1 VKGNKQVMKTLIQ
14 DFNFALRQLRRNP
27 GFAATAIIT
36 IALGIGVTTAMF
48 SVVNAVLLRPLP
60 FHQPDRL
67 LAVGEY
73 DTRMGVPHN
82 DLGSVSYPDVVD
94 IRNRNRSLTDIAA
107 YDFGEAALTGAGE
120 ARHVNVS
127 HVNASLF
134 PILGVHAYLGR
145 TFNSDEDQPGHYEA
159 IVSYKFW
166 RTNLNGNKDIVDRN
180 VNLNGRAY
188 TIVGVMPAGFQ
199 FPVSSDARDLWL
211 TMAAREEVDMPGDI
225 PASGQRGNHSF
236 AAIARLRDGVTIEQA
251 NTDLAS
257 IAKAVVR
264 ENPNVPPY
272 SSMVAVS
279 ELEALVGNIRTPLVV
294 LLAAVSLV
302 LLIACANVANLLL
315 VRGSDRT
322 REIGVRAALGATRFR
337 LIRQLVTE
345 SVALSIAGSALGVF
359 SAYWMI
365 AGVLHLYP
373 ENLPRAEQVGI
384 DLRVL
389 LFSAGLA
396 IVSGMLFG
404 LVPSLHSASSVL
416 SASIRAGSRTAT
428 ASRGHN
434 RLRSG
439 LVIAE
444 TAVGVT
450 LLIGAGLLL
459 RSLHRLSH
467 VDLGFNPNHLLT
479 ASFDLSDVRYN
490 PDQQDRF
497 IHDLTTRL
505 SRLPGVVSAG
515 GALPL
520 PLANNNF
527 TISFNLV
534 DHPVPEANEPSAGFH
549 VVTSGF
555 FETMQMPLM
564 RGRFFDERDQRNG
577 EPVMIVSA
585 EFARKFFPNEDP
597 VGKKI
602 KIGAG
607 EGPSR
612 ENYKTREVVGVVG
625 DLRTDAL
632 DKDPIATYYVP
643 LSQLMFGPPTLVVR
657 TAGEPMAI
665 SAEIGKVLRSMDAEA
680 PLYDVRTMADYL
692 ALDLGRAR
700 FQTVLLGLFAGIAL
714 LLTAVGLYGVMA
726 QSVAQRTQEIGI
738 RMAMG
743 ATREDVRSMVLRHG
757 TFLSIAG
764 TAIGVVSALA
774 LARLIES
781 LLYQIPPRDPMTY
794 IGVCAIL
801 GLVALVASYVPA
813 LRATRLDPMV
823 ALRYE

>member
-1 VKGNKQVMKTLIQ
+1 MKTLIQ
-14 DFNFALRQLRRNP
+14 DFHFGIRQLRRNP
-27 GFAATAIIT
+27 GFAIVAIIT

-60 FHQPDRL
+60 FRQPDRL

-73 DTRMGVPHN
+73 DTRTGIPKN

-94 IRNRNRSLTDIAA
+94 IRNRNHSLTDIAA
-107 YDFGEAALTGAGE
+107 YDFDQATLTGLGE
-120 ARHVNVS
+120 PRHVNIS
-127 HVNASLF
+127 HVNASMF
-134 PILGVHAYLGR
+134 PVLGVQAYLGR
-145 TFNSDEDQPGHYEA
+145 TFTPEEDQPGRYLA
-159 IVSYKFW
+159 VLSYKFW
-166 RTNLNGNKDIVDRN
+166 RTYLNGNKDVVNRS

-188 TIVGVMPAGFQ
+188 TIVGIMPAGFQ

-225 PASGQRGNHSF
+225 PATAQRGNHSF
-236 AAIARLRDGVTIEQA
+236 AAIARLRDGITTEGA
-251 NTDLAS
+251 DADLAS

-264 ENPNVPPY
+264 ENPNVPQY
-272 SSMVAVS
+272 SGMVAVP
-279 ELEALVGNIRTPLVV
+279 EMEALVGNIRTPLVV
-294 LLAAVSLV
+294 LLGAVSLV

-315 VRGSDRT
+315 VRGSERS

-337 LIRQLVTE
+337 LVRQLVTE
-345 SVALSIAGSALGVF
+345 SVALSMAGSTLGFF

-365 AGVLHLYP
+365 SGVLHLYP

-396 IVSGMLFG
+396 VVTGILFG
-404 LVPSLHSASSVL
+404 LAPSLHSASSGL
-416 SASIRAGSRTAT
+416 AGTIRSGSRTAT
-428 ASRGHN
+428 AGRSHN

-467 VDLGFNPNHLLT
+467 VELGFNPDHLLT
-479 ASFDLSDVRYN
+479 ASFDLSETRYN

-497 IHDLTTRL
+497 IHDLTMRL

-520 PLANNNF
+520 PLSNNRF
-527 TISFNLV
+527 AISFNLV

-555 FETMQMPLM
+555 FEAMQMPLM

-585 EFARKFFPNEDP
+585 AFARKFFPNEDP

-607 EGPSR
+607 EGPLR
-612 ENYKTREVVGVVG
+612 EKYKTREVVGVVG

-632 DKDPIATYYVP
+632 DQDPIPTYYVP

-657 TAGEPMAI
+657 TAGEPMAAA
-665 SAEIGKVLRSMDAEA
+665 SEVGKVLRSMDAEA
-680 PLYDVRTMADYL
+680 PLYDVRTMSDYL

-714 LLTAVGLYGVMA
+714 LLTGVGLYGVMA

-738 RMAMG
+738 RMALG
-743 ATREDVRSMVLRHG
+743 ASREDVRAMILRRGTVLS
-757 TFLSIAG
+757 LAG
-764 TAIGVVSALA
+764 TAIGVVSALS

-794 IGVCAIL
+794 VGVCGIL
-801 GLVALVASYVPA
+801 ALVALLASYVPA

>member
-1 VKGNKQVMKTLIQ
+1 MKTLIQ
-14 DFNFALRQLRRNP
+14 DFHFGIRQLRRNP
-27 GFAATAIIT
+27 GFAAIAIIT

-60 FHQPDRL
+60 FLQPDRL

-73 DTRMGVPHN
+73 DTRLGVPHN

-94 IRNRNRSLTDIAA
+94 IRNRNRSLTDVAA
-107 YDFGEAALTGAGE
+107 YDFDESTVTGFGEPH
-120 ARHVNVS
+120 HVNLS

-134 PILGVHAYLGR
+134 SILGVHAYLGR
-145 TFNSDEDQPGHYEA
+145 TFNADEDQPGHYLA

-166 RTNLNGNKDIVDRN
+166 RTYLNGNKDIIGRAVS
-180 VNLNGRAY
+180 LNGRAY
-188 TIVGVMPAGFQ
+188 NIVGVMPTGFQ
-199 FPVSSDARDLWL
+199 FPISSDARDFWL
-211 TMAAREEVDMPGDI
+211 TLAQREEVTMPGDT
-225 PASGQRGNHSF
+225 PATAQRGYHTF
-236 AAIARLRDGVTIEQA
+236 TAVARLKNGVSLQQA
-251 NTDLAS
+251 NADLSS
-257 IAKAVVR
+257 IAAAMHR
-264 ENPNVPPY
+264 EYPNDFAHGGI
-272 SSMVAVS
+272 VAVS
-279 ELEALVGNIRTPLVV
+279 ELQALVGNIRTPLLV
-294 LLAAVSLV
+294 LLAAVGLV

-315 VRGSDRT
+315 VRGSDRS

-345 SVALSIAGSALGVF
+345 SVLLSVGGSSLGVLLA
-359 SAYWMI
+359 SWMI
-365 AGVLHLYP
+365 SGVLHFYP
-373 ENLPRAEQVGI
+373 ENLPRVEQVGI

-389 LFSAGLA
+389 LFSVALA
-396 IVSGMLFG
+396 ILSGVLFG
-404 LVPSLHSASSVL
+404 LVPSLHSTSSVL
-416 SASIRAGSRTAT
+416 AGAIRSGSRTAT

-467 VDLGFNPNHLLT
+467 VDLGFNPNHLIT

-497 IHDLTTRL
+497 IHDLITRL
-505 SRLPGVVSAG
+505 RRLPGVVSAG

-527 TISFNLV
+527 TISFNFV
-534 DHPVPEANEPSAGFH
+534 DHPVPEANEPSAAFH

-555 FETMQMPLM
+555 FETMRMPLM
-564 RGRFFDERDQRNG
+564 RGRFFDERDQRNS

-585 EFARKFFPNEDP
+585 AFAQKFFPNEDP

-607 EGPSR
+607 EGPAR
-612 ENYKTREVVGVVG
+612 ANYKTREVVGVVG
-625 DLRTDAL
+625 DVRTDNL
-632 DKDPIATYYVP
+632 ESEPSATYYVP

-657 TAGEPMAI
+657 TAGEPMALA
-665 SAEIGKVLRSMDAEA
+665 AEMGKVLRSMDTEA
-680 PLYDVRTMADYL
+680 PMYDVRTMTDYL

-738 RMAMG
+738 RMALG
-743 ATREDVRSMVLRHG
+743 ASREDVRTMVLRKG
-757 TFLSIAG
+757 TVLSLTG

-794 IGVCAIL
+794 LGVCGIL
-801 GLVALVASYVPA
+801 ALVALVASYVPA